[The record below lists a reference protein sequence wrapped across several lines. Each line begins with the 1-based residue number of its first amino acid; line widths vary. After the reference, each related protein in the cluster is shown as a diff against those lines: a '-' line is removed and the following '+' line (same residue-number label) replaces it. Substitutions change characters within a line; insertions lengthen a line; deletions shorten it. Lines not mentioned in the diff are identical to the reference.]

1 MSDVL
6 RIENQIRCGIVLSGA
21 DRAAARSQ
29 AQRAE
34 SLGFDSLWV
43 GDHIAFHVP
52 IPDSLALLAFAAGVT
67 ERIALGT
74 SVYLL
79 PLRHPTLIAKTTATV
94 DLLSGGRLVLGVGV
108 GGEFPPEF
116 EAMGVAV
123 AERGTRADEAIGVV
137 RRLWT
142 EDGVAHAGKHFHF
155 GAVTVAPKPMRVPP
169 IWVGGRAAA
178 AIRRAGRLGDGYISH
193 MCDAERYRDNIDA
206 IEKTA
211 RDAGRRDVAFTPA
224 CFIFSFLEDRFE
236 DAEKKAAGLLGMIYR
251 RDFSDAAKRY
261 CLLGRPEDCLEQ
273 LRAFARSGARH
284 FILVPLSDPAAFAE
298 RAAAEILPQLRAL
311 AG

>member
-6 RIENQIRCGIVLSGA
+6 RIENRIRCGIVLSGA

-52 IPDSLALLAFAAGVT
+52 IPDSLAMLAFAAGVT
-67 ERIALGT
+67 ERITLGT

-108 GGEFPPEF
+108 GGEYPPEF
-116 EAMGVAV
+116 AAVGVPV
-123 AERGTRADEAIGVV
+123 AERGARAEEAIGVV

-142 EDGVAHAGKHFHF
+142 EDGVAHAGKHFQF
-155 GAVTVAPKPMRVPP
+155 GAVTVAPKPMQVPP
-169 IWVGGRAAA
+169 IWVGGRAPA

-193 MCDAERYRDNIDA
+193 MCDAERYRDNMDL
-206 IEKTA
+206 IEATA
-211 RDAGRRDVAFTPA
+211 REAGRREVAFTPA
-224 CFIFSFLEDRFE
+224 SFLFTFLEDRFE
-236 DAEKKAAGLLGMIYR
+236 DAEKKAAGLLGRIYR

-273 LRAFARSGARH
+273 LHAFARSGARH
-284 FILVPLSDPAAFAE
+284 FILAPLSDPAAFAE

-311 AG
+311 TG